1 MATLHSVGECVL
13 ICASSKVFSAHI
25 SSGGLSIK
33 NVIDV
38 KEVSDSLPFPEKEAD
53 NGKGSESDTKKT
65 REVVDFQILCSKV
78 SNCSSLLAVA
88 TSAKT
93 VLLLDLPSL
102 SFRRGFRI
110 PKAPTSLVFD
120 RDNTHVVVGDRAGHV
135 CRYTVGAA
143 EKFGYTDMNGI
154 TSLHEGEPLSSA
166 ITMVLDVALSEDGK
180 FLLIADRDEKIRVS
194 RYPEAYVVQSFC
206 LGHSAYVSSV
216 ALRRGR
222 FFSSGGDGVVHE
234 WAMESGT
241 SVAHS
246 DRLGEGP
253 IRRIRVLEKEDGLCI
268 VAITGSTLL
277 LLDGEL
283 KCIKTFKTS
292 DPLMDIALSD
302 GAVVA
307 VTCSGLVLFNV
318 SDGTFSSL
326 QVPNELVDAL
336 TASKDPISNYFK
348 NVTHQNMVEYYKR
361 KAEKIESTKEN
372 QMRKRKAKQSLE
384 RTKKI
389 ATGAEAT
396 AS

>member
-1 MATLHSVGECVL
+1 MGYGEWDV
-13 ICASSKVFSAHI
+13 
-25 SSGGLSIK
+25 SG
-33 NVIDV
+33 
-38 KEVSDSLPFPEKEAD
+38 
-53 NGKGSESDTKKT
+53 
-65 REVVDFQILCSKV
+65 
-78 SNCSSLLAVA
+78 
-88 TSAKT
+88 
-93 VLLLDLPSL
+93 
-102 SFRRGFRI
+102 
-110 PKAPTSLVFD
+110 
-120 RDNTHVVVGDRAGHV
+120 
-135 CRYTVGAA
+135 
-143 EKFGYTDMNGI
+143 
-154 TSLHEGEPLSSA
+154 
-166 ITMVLDVALSEDGK
+166 ALGPV
-180 FLLIADRDEKIRVS
+180 R
-194 RYPEAYVVQSFC
+194 
-206 LGHSAYVSSV
+206 
-216 ALRRGR
+216 
-222 FFSSGGDGVVHE
+222 
-234 WAMESGT
+234 
-241 SVAHS
+241 
-246 DRLGEGP
+246 EGP